1 MIFSKKRRFLSEK
14 WSEIGKNVLFFA
26 KKLLFCSKNYV
37 TKGVFLSFSRKKVR
51 FSTFYKKYLG
61 VMLFVAGGVRGEF
74 CPRRIPKFISGSVI
88 L

>member
-1 MIFSKKRRFLSEK
+1 MT
-14 WSEIGKNVLFFA
+14 FFE
-26 KKLLFCSKNYV
+26 F
-37 TKGVFLSFSRKKVR
+37 FSRKKVR